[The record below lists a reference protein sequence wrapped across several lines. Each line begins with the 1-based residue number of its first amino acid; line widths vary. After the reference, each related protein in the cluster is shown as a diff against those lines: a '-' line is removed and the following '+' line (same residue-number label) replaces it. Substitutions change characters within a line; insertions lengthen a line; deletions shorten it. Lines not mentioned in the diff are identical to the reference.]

1 MILIFTYSKANK
13 VKYKNIIDSVN
24 ARNSANWT
32 TCYFRKMVD
41 IFIYTKISRYPF
53 QLDKDEVKE
62 KQYKVKEF
70 YSKLYTCTVYQVFI

>member
-1 MILIFTYSKANK
+1 
-13 VKYKNIIDSVN
+13 
-24 ARNSANWT
+24 
-32 TCYFRKMVD
+32 MVD